1 MPLSLPTDLNYI
13 TQTPS
18 GTLDNTAL
26 TLIQVLILRRG
37 LAVIYLDYRLL
48 SISCSSKLKTT
59 AKILGSCFSRPQTF
73 VLSCLMALLLLS
85 YPQTS
90 NFCCSVSSN
99 LFLSSGLPS
108 LCLHVVLSDLDLV
121 PWILVLSFDATVW
134 CWVTVRHQHD
144 DFHQTNLFYNTLK
157 QVHKTVAGLLNSV
170 HKPCKGERC
179 CSGIWR
185 ILAIAW
191 SGFLSILSRVIHN
204 RGMWLICLQWFL
216 HFREIYV
223 SLSNHK
229 WNQENPSTQP
239 GSVLLKLENFRAV

>member
-1 MPLSLPTDLNYI
+1 MVTPYKLMELYQKRTPGSLLQKTPLSLPTDLNYI

-37 LAVIYLDYRLL
+37 LAVIYLDYRLF

-59 AKILGSCFSRPQTF
+59 AKILGSCFSHPQTF

-85 YPQTS
+85 YPQTI
-90 NFCCSVSSN
+90 CCSVSSN

-134 CWVTVRHQHD
+134 YWVTVRNQHN
-144 DFHQTNLFYNTLK
+144 DFHQANLFYNTLNK
-157 QVHKTVAGLLNSV
+157 CTKRWL
-170 HKPCKGERC
+170 
-179 CSGIWR
+179 
-185 ILAIAW
+185 
-191 SGFLSILSRVIHN
+191 GF
-204 RGMWLICLQWFL
+204 
-216 HFREIYV
+216 
-223 SLSNHK
+223 
-229 WNQENPSTQP
+229 
-239 GSVLLKLENFRAV
+239 